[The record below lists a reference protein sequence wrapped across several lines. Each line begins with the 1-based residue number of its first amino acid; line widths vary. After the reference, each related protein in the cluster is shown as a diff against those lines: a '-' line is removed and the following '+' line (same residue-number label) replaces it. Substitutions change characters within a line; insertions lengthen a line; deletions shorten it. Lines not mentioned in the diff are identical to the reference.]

1 MEGEIVWKGILVNHP
16 KGDEG
21 LFGIKKDL
29 VSLFDNIPQLDE

>member
-1 MEGEIVWKGILVNHP
+1 MEGDVVQKEILLNHP